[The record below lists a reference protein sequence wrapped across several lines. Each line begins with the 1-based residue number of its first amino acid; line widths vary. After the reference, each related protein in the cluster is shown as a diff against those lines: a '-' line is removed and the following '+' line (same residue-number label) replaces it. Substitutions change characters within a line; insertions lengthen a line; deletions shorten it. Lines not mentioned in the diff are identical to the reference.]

1 MQKIL
6 GPIPHFQTHC
16 CFHFGMNS
24 STIWPP
30 AVILQSLLV
39 PEVTPGTWSNMLNLH
54 TLAPSPSQC
63 LKQPALSVLH
73 HIHLIYL
80 PPWNFRAS
88 PSQSEQQRICTTQCC
103 WRWIQMCSMCSICSM
118 SSSSRWWFSAPI
130 QGTGGLRDV
139 PDPWPSNTVL
149 SSLQL
154 AKTHKQT
161 SILRH
166 TEHILI
172 LRSEW
177 FFSWWLCHVELHW
190 TNERLAEIRPAPCHW
205 PSCSAQVGALRRW
218 FRCKIQRY
226 SPWGIPA
233 IKHEDTW
240 SLNSRKSQA
249 ITLNISKHGFRCF
262 YIIRSVLH
270 QSCVRLP

>member
-154 AKTHKQT
+154 ATTHKQT

-177 FFSWWLCHVELHW
+177 FFSWWLCHVALDQRKTGRDSSGTLPLTELFGSGRRVAPVVSMQ
-190 TNERLAEIRPAPCHW
+190 NPEIQPLGNPCNQTW
-205 PSCSAQVGALRRW
+205 RYMKSKFEKIPS
-218 FRCKIQRY
+218 Y
-226 SPWGIPA
+226 NT
-233 IKHEDTW
+233 KH
-240 SLNSRKSQA
+240 
-249 ITLNISKHGFRCF
+249 I
-262 YIIRSVLH
+262 
-270 QSCVRLP
+270 